1 MVPPVVFDV
10 DGTLTTEWYRDSNV
24 IDVSPNVL
32 MVGSARSLYKSGVPI
47 VISTAR
53 PEWMRADTVT
63 WLELN
68 GVQYDYL
75 VMRANDDSRMD
86 FEVKRDQLNLIRSLF
101 GAPLLWYDDNL
112 DVTTMLREEGVPVI
126 QVSPSGLPYLR

>member
-32 MVGSARSLYKSGVPI
+32 MVGLARSLYKSGVPI

-53 PEWMRADTVT
+53 PEWMRADTEA
-63 WLELN
+63 WLDLN
-68 GVQYDYL
+68 GVKYDAL

-86 FEVKRDQLNLIRSLF
+86 FEVKRFQLNLIRRMYGS
-101 GAPLLWYDDNL
+101 PLLWYDDNL
-112 DVTTMLREEGVPVI
+112 DVTAMLREEGVPVI
-126 QVSPSGLPYLR
+126 QVSPAGLPYLR

>member
-32 MVGSARSLYKSGVPI
+32 MVGLARSLYKSGVPLI
-47 VISTAR
+47 IATAR
-53 PEWMRADTVT
+53 AYRMRADTET

-68 GVQYDYL
+68 GVQYDDL
-75 VMRANDDSRMD
+75 IMRADTDSRRD
-86 FEVKRDQLNLIRSLF
+86 HEVKRDQLNLIRSMY
-101 GAPLLWYDDNL
+101 GSPLLWYDDNL
-112 DVTTMLREEGVPVI
+112 DITAMLREEGVPVI
-126 QVSPSGLPYLR
+126 QVSPAGLPYLR

>member
-32 MVGSARSLYKSGVPI
+32 MVGLARSLYKSGVPI

-53 PEWMRADTVT
+53 AEWMRADTET

-68 GVQYDYL
+68 GVQYDAL
-75 VMRANDDSRMD
+75 IMRADDDGRLD
-86 FEVKRDQLNLIRSLF
+86 YEVKTDQLNLIKLMF
-101 GAPLLWYDDNL
+101 GAPLLWYDDNF
-112 DVTTMLREEGVPVI
+112 DNVSMLQGEGVPTI
-126 QVSPSGLPYLR
+126 RVSPAGLPYLR

>member
-32 MVGSARSLYKSGVPI
+32 MVGLARSLYKSGVPI

-53 PEWMRADTVT
+53 PEWMRADTEA
-63 WLELN
+63 WLDLN
-68 GVQYDYL
+68 GVKYDAL
-75 VMRANDDSRMD
+75 VMRANDDGRLD
-86 FEVKRDQLNLIRSLF
+86 CEVKADQLNLIREMF
-101 GAPLLWYDDNL
+101 GKPMLWYDDNF
-112 DVTTMLREEGVPVI
+112 DNIAMLRRCDISTI
-126 QVSPSGLPYLR
+126 QISPSGLPYIR